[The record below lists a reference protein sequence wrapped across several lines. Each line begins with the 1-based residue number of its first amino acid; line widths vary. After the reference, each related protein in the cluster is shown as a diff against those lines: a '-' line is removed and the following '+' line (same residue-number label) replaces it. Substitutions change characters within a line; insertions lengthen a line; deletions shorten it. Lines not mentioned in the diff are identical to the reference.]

1 MKNFLNEN
9 RGVTL
14 IELITSIAVLSI
26 VAVSSFTL
34 LMFSIRTNTFIVTG
48 SALSRDS
55 DLLNDR
61 LSLLLRDYKISVSD
75 DEVFF
80 FEATSFNETEQD
92 VDHSA
97 GRLLLE
103 GEELVYY
110 PDETKT
116 DGQVLED
123 CVTRFHVTI
132 VEESGTLLRIEYT
145 LDDSYTC
152 TKIFTCVSCI
162 SLTALTDE
170 QKG

>member
-1 MKNFLNEN
+1 MRNFLNEN

-34 LMFSIRTNTFIVTG
+34 FMFSIRTNSFIVTG

-61 LSLLLRDYKISVSD
+61 LSLLLRDYKLIVSD
-75 DEVFF
+75 KDEIS
-80 FEATSFNETEQD
+80 FEDTEPGG
-92 VDHSA
+92 DHS
-97 GRLLLE
+97 GGKLLLE
-103 GEELVYY
+103 GEEFVYY
-110 PDETKT
+110 PDGTKT
-116 DGQVLED
+116 DRQVLED

-132 VEESGTLLRIEYT
+132 VEEGGTLLRIEYT

-152 TKIFTCVSCI
+152 TKMFTCVSC
-162 SLTALTDE
+162 SSPTD
-170 QKG
+170 